1 MHNFRAMSDAAGET
15 TTDIRAY
22 EIVASLAHIGGV
34 EEAQIQ
40 INCSAAN
47 DRHPSTPENE
57 AQIDTIWRERVKSN
71 PSLFDGTK
79 FRFAGVRQGT
89 QVIVDLGITSYKY
102 FLGTNCKANWHELD
116 PINLASPLGN
126 AAIVETTDKKVVLL
140 KRSQNVGECPDT
152 IVCPGG
158 HPEPEM
164 VGIQSMKEWR
174 EMSERIKELPSTDWN
189 QQICHE
195 LFDAMVR
202 EVVEETGIPRFKLGT
217 AKCIG
222 FTERIV
228 NKRPDII
235 FHIPCFISAKEVH
248 KLYAKGPQHEFE
260 STELITMDRD
270 DFIKRVLDE
279 NSINMPG
286 CHRGGVDLYRDYI
299 AYQDGAK

>member
-1 MHNFRAMSDAAGET
+1 MASI
-15 TTDIRAY
+15 TDIRAY
-22 EIVASLAHIGGV
+22 EIVASLAQIGGV
-34 EEAQIQ
+34 EESQIQ

-47 DRHPSTPENE
+47 DRQPSTQENE
-57 AQIDTIWRERVKSN
+57 AQIDTIWRERVKTN

-79 FRFAGVRQGT
+79 FRFAGVRLGGQL
-89 QVIVDLGITSYKY
+89 VADLGITSYKY
-102 FLGTNCKANWHELD
+102 FLGTNCAGNWYELD
-116 PINLASPLGN
+116 PIHLASPLGN
-126 AAIVETTDKKVVLL
+126 AAIVETTDKNVVLL

-164 VGIQSMKEWR
+164 VGVKCMKEWG
-174 EMSERIKELPSTDWN
+174 EMSPSSDWN

-202 EVVEETGIPRFKLGT
+202 EVVEETGIPRSKLGT
-217 AKCIG
+217 VKCIG

-235 FHIPCFISAKEVH
+235 FHIPCLITASEVH
-248 KLYAKGPQHEFE
+248 ELYANGPEHKYE

-270 DFIKRVLDE
+270 DFIKKVLVD
-279 NSINMPG
+279 NSVNMPG

-299 AYQDGAK
+299 AYRDGAK

>member
-1 MHNFRAMSDAAGET
+1 MAPM
-15 TTDIRAY
+15 TDIRAY
-22 EIVASLAHIGGV
+22 EIVASLAHVGGV
-34 EEAQIQ
+34 EETQIQ
-40 INCSAAN
+40 INVSAAN
-47 DRHPSTPENE
+47 DRQPSTTENE

-71 PSLFDGTK
+71 PCLFDGIK
-79 FRFAGVRQGT
+79 FRFAGVRKGI
-89 QVIVDLGITSYKY
+89 QVALDLGITSYKS
-102 FLGTNCKANWHELD
+102 FLGTNCAGNWHELD
-116 PINLASPLGN
+116 PTCLASPLGN
-126 AAIVETTDKKVVLL
+126 AAIVETTDNKVVLL
-140 KRSQNVGECPDT
+140 KRSQSVGECPDT

-164 VGIQSMKEWR
+164 VGINSMKEWE
-174 EMSERIKELPSTDWN
+174 EMSLSSDWN
-189 QQICHE
+189 QRICHE

-202 EVVEETGIPRFKLGT
+202 EVVEETGIPRSKLGA

-235 FHIPCFISAKEVH
+235 FHIPCLITANEVH
-248 KLYAKGPQHEFE
+248 ELYAKGPEHEYE

-270 DFIKRVLDE
+270 DFIEKVLDD

-299 AYQDGAK
+299 AYRDGTK

>member
-1 MHNFRAMSDAAGET
+1 MASI
-15 TTDIRAY
+15 TDIRAY

-34 EEAQIQ
+34 KESQIQ

-47 DRHPSTPENE
+47 DRQPSTPENE
-57 AQIDTIWRERVKSN
+57 AQIETIWRERVKSN

-89 QVIVDLGITSYKY
+89 PLIIDLGITSYKY
-102 FLGTNCKANWHELD
+102 FLGTNCAANWNDLH
-116 PINLASPLGN
+116 PMHLASPLGN
-126 AAIVETTDKKVVLL
+126 AAIVETRDKKVVLL
-140 KRSQNVGECPDT
+140 RRSQNVGECPDT

-164 VGIQSMKEWR
+164 VGINRMKEWG
-174 EMSERIKELPSTDWN
+174 EMSTSSDWN

-202 EVVEETGIPRFKLGT
+202 EVVEETGIPRSKLGT
-217 AKCIG
+217 VKCIG

-235 FHIPCFISAKEVH
+235 FHIPCLITASEVH
-248 KLYAKGPQHEFE
+248 ELYANGPEHKYE
-260 STELITMDRD
+260 STDLITMDRD
-270 DFIKRVLDE
+270 DFIKKVLDD

-299 AYQDGAK
+299 AFRDGAK